1 MQIEK
6 ASIDSLNLAT
16 YNPRKDLKETDPEYI
31 KLKNSVEHFGYVEP
45 VIVNKRN
52 MTVVSTSKRK
62 SRINSLQ
69 GELIRLLC
77 LHVDMDVICLSRRY
91 GR

>member
-1 MQIEK
+1 MR
-6 ASIDSLNLAT
+6 L
-16 YNPRKDLKETDPEYI
+16 
-31 KLKNSVEHFGYVEP
+31 
-45 VIVNKRN
+45 KRN

-77 LHVDMDVICLSRRY
+77 LHVDMDVKCQSRVRANY
-91 GR
+91 QITDAREPDVLLRRAAAHV